1 MNTLALRGRVRTI
14 AIINQKGGS
23 GKTTTAINLAAVMAR
38 RGQRTLLVDL
48 DPQAHCALGL
58 AIPESRI
65 EYQIGDAMLGDE
77 RSIDP
82 SRLLW
87 HISRNLDLAPC
98 TTKLAGLEAARGG
111 LAEREDRDTRL
122 RSVLS
127 RVASRFDICL
137 IDCSPSIGLLTF
149 NALRAA
155 SEVLVPVET
164 GYFALR
170 GAGKQVQTIKALC
183 RRFRI
188 NVPYRILPTL
198 HDHDS
203 ILSGDVLGELQ
214 RSFESVVIPVVIRFD
229 QHLKESAAL
238 GVPVVDYAPVA
249 RGASDYESLAGWL
262 LENPP
267 ASTEADIEP
276 ADEPL
281 DGPISP
287 AFPVIVASPEGER
300 FARDT
305 DVERK
310 DMNVG
315 VEPVAAPVSRAAELA
330 ERTRRLS
337 TRHAEV
343 GRRIDTE
350 PSNPGVVIEVEQIA
364 ASDTDAP
371 RTDVDPTSRK
381 RSSPREKFT
390 EGFGVR
396 YTDQGV
402 FFTHPGGPHT
412 IVSIAGDHNAWS
424 TSTCIMRYNPRLR
437 QHELLLPVPPG
448 RYRYRLV
455 VNGQWMADPY
465 NPLSEPNPYGG
476 INSVFV
482 VTANQELAPVTTGLA
497 G

>member
-1 MNTLALRGRVRTI
+1 MRTI

-111 LAEREDRDTRL
+111 LAEREDRDVRL
-122 RSVLS
+122 RTVLA
-127 RVASRFDICL
+127 RVASRFDVCL

-229 QHLKESAAL
+229 QHLKEAAAL

-249 RGASDYESLAGWL
+249 RGSSDYESLAGWL
-262 LENPP
+262 LDNPP
-267 ASTEADIEP
+267 AHSDAEIEP
-276 ADEPL
+276 IDEPL
-281 DGPISP
+281 DGPVSP
-287 AFPVIVASPEGER
+287 VLPVRVESPDGER
-300 FARDT
+300 ITADS

-310 DMNVG
+310 DVGTNVETPA
-315 VEPVAAPVSRAAELA
+315 VPMSRAAELA
-330 ERTRRLS
+330 ERTRRVA

-343 GRRIDTE
+343 GRRVDTE
-350 PSNPGVVIEVEQIA
+350 VPTTSVVIEVEQL
-364 ASDTDAP
+364 ASADTEVP
-371 RTDVDPTSRK
+371 RSEIEATGRK
-381 RSSPREKFT
+381 RTSVRERFV
-390 EGFGVR
+390 EAFGVR

-402 FFTHPGGPHT
+402 FFTQPGGPHT

-424 TSTCIMRYNPRLR
+424 TSTSIMRYNPRMR

-465 NPLSEPNPYGG
+465 NPLSEPNPFGG

-482 VTANQELAPVTTGLA
+482 VAANQEPAPVTAGLA

>member
-1 MNTLALRGRVRTI
+1 VRTI

-77 RSIDP
+77 RSMDP

-87 HISRNLDLAPC
+87 HITRNLDLAPC

-122 RSVLS
+122 RSVLA
-127 RVASRFDICL
+127 RVASRFDVCL

-214 RSFESVVIPVVIRFD
+214 RTFESVVIPVVIRFD

-249 RGASDYESLAGWL
+249 RGASDYESLASWL

-267 ASTEADIEP
+267 VNTGAEIEP
-276 ADEPL
+276 EDEPL
-281 DGPISP
+281 DGPVGP
-287 AFPVIVASPEGER
+287 AFPVIVASPEEER
-300 FARDT
+300 FPIEG

-310 DMNVG
+310 DMSAPT
-315 VEPVAAPVSRAAELA
+315 EPAIAPVSRAAELA
-330 ERTRRLS
+330 ERTRRLA

-343 GRRIDTE
+343 GRRIETDT
-350 PSNPGVVIEVEQIA
+350 PSSGVVVEVEQIA
-364 ASDTDAP
+364 SNETESN
-371 RTDVDPTSRK
+371 RTDTESTSR
-381 RSSPREKFT
+381 RRGQPRERMA

-396 YTDQGV
+396 YTEQGV
-402 FFTHPGGPHT
+402 LFTHPGGPHT

-424 TSTCIMRYNPRLR
+424 TSASVMRYNPRLR
-437 QHELLLPVPPG
+437 QHELLLPVPAG

-465 NPLSEPNPYGG
+465 NPMSEPNPYGG

-482 VTANQELAPVTTGLA
+482 VVSHQEPAPLTGLA